1 MVIIMINFK
10 RFFDEKILKDKLE
23 DNKRG
28 AESILTDKDKVQNFL
43 NKVLEKAGKVPMLGQ
58 YLEEIP
64 ILCNMVLDYIKKRY
78 DKFPRT
84 SIITITAALL
94 YFLSPVDILPDF
106 VAGLGFI
113 DDAFIIKL
121 ALDGIHHDISEYKKW
136 KESKETIFENE
147 SSDDNSVSTNEEG
160 KENDA

>member
-1 MVIIMINFK
+1 MMNYFKKII
-10 RFFDEKILKDKLE
+10 DEKILKDRLE
-23 DNKRG
+23 DNKQG
-28 AESILTDKDKVQNFL
+28 AESILTDKDKVQSFL
-43 NKVLEKAGKVPMLGQ
+43 NKVLEKAGKVPALGQ

-64 ILCNMVLDYIKKRY
+64 LLCNMVLDYIKKRY

-106 VAGLGFI
+106 VVGLGFI

-121 ALDGIHHDISEYKKW
+121 ALDGVHHDISEYKKW
-136 KESKETIFENE
+136 KESMETVYE
-147 SSDDNSVSTNEEG
+147 SESNDNDFVSTDEEG
-160 KENDA
+160 KADDV